1 MINHYY
7 KLIKCIKQP
16 RAFPSAVQALAPRL
30 RDGSAPDSGVAFCR
44 TISQRESRSLLDT
57 CIFIYIYI
65 HIHLAPETGS
75 THGRRDR
82 MIPSWGSSPYLM
94 PIFYGFHHMQHA
106 SFPIQL
112 YWRHSIQNLT
122 TSKRTANWLEASVC
136 LDLAGG
142 HELLF
147 WLLNRLVY
155 FLYGYLSPK

>member
-1 MINHYY
+1 MHQTTQGIPLGSPGSGS
-7 KLIKCIKQP
+7 KTP
-16 RAFPSAVQALAPRL
+16 RRERTRL
-30 RDGSAPDSGVAFCR
+30 RCCFLSDHFTAR
-44 TISQRESRSLLDT
+44 ISVFVGHMH
-57 CIFIYIYI
+57 IHIYIYI